1 MQTLLHAHLLPLLL
15 VPLLLLVIAGGTRAY
30 ARHLRTRTK
39 LAEWENAYR
48 NIENQLEDRT
58 QKLRSINNMLYGEIA
73 QHEQTEEKLRK
84 AQDYLG
90 SIINSMPSV
99 LVSVTATGQITH
111 WNTSAERATD
121 MKASDV
127 AGRLLWEAYPNLPV
141 TLAMIQ
147 QAIDEGLPRVMEG
160 TKLESHNQ
168 TYYTDITVYP
178 LIAENIREAV
188 IRVDDVTMR
197 LTVENMMIQNE
208 KMLSLGELAAGMAH
222 EINNPLGA
230 ILQNV
235 QNIERRLSPEFP
247 KNFEVANSLDVDL
260 AQMNRYLQERE
271 ILNFLKTIRD
281 AGERSAR
288 IVANMLGFSRSSQ
301 QHTPTDLNALVN
313 NCLELMDNHF
323 EISNK
328 NGNLRIE
335 LERKMDDSMPL
346 VSCAAPEIQQVVLN
360 IIRNASQALAMHNT
374 VDSTPFSPCIHVS
387 TGCEDACAWIKI
399 TDNGPGM
406 TPEIRHHLFEPFFTT
421 KEVGQG
427 TGLGM
432 SISYFIVKEHHGG
445 TIDVDSLPGQGAS
458 FTIRLPLDSI
468 RNQDKA

>member
-1 MQTLLHAHLLPLLL
+1 MQILLQAYLLPFLILLL
-15 VPLLLLVIAGGTRAY
+15 ATVVGTWAY
-30 ARHLRTRTK
+30 ARHLRTKAK
-39 LAEWENAYR
+39 LTEWENAYR

-99 LVSVTATGQITH
+99 LISVTATGQITH

-121 MKASDV
+121 MTAADV
-127 AGRLLWEAYPNLPV
+127 SGKLLWEAYPNLPV
-141 TLAMIQ
+141 TLAMILQ
-147 QAIDEGLPRVMEG
+147 TIESGTPAVMES
-160 TKLESHNQ
+160 TKLESHGQ

-197 LTVENMMIQNE
+197 LTMENMMIQNE

-230 ILQNV
+230 ILQSV
-235 QNIERRLSPEFP
+235 QNIERRLSPELP
-247 KNFEVANSLDVDL
+247 KNFEVANDLDIDL
-260 AQMNRYLQERE
+260 TQMNRYLQERE
-271 ILNFLKTIRD
+271 IPSFLKTIRD

-288 IVANMLGFSRSSQ
+288 IVSNMLGFSRSSQ
-301 QHTPTDLNALVN
+301 QHSATDLNALIN
-313 NCLELMDNHF
+313 NCLELQ
-323 EISNK
+323 E
-328 NGNLRIE
+328 GNTNITV
-335 LERKMDDSMPL
+335 ERQLAADMPT
-346 VSCAAPEIQQVVLN
+346 VFCSAPEIQQVVLN
-360 IIRNASQALAMHNT
+360 IIRNATQALAERE
-374 VDSTPFSPCIHVS
+374 SPAPCINVS
-387 TGCEDACAWIKI
+387 TGWDESFAWIRI
-399 TDNGPGM
+399 TDNGPGI
-406 TPEIRHHLFEPFFTT
+406 TPEIRRHLFEPFFTT

-432 SISYFIVKEHHGG
+432 SISYFIVTEHHGG
-445 TIDVDSLPGQGAS
+445 SIDVDSNPGKGAS
-458 FTIRLPLDSI
+458 FTIRLPLT
-468 RNQDKA
+468 NG